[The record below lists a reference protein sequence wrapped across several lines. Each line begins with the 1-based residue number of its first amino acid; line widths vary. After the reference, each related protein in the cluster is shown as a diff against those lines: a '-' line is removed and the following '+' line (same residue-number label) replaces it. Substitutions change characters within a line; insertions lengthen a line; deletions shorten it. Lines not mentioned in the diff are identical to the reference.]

1 MDAISAKG
9 ACLGFT
15 VYKNYM
21 TDAPREKQMTTKDE
35 QRQFQWPPFLFMMQL
50 DGTVKWYEFY
60 NTQWADKSL
69 LFDSK

>member
-35 QRQFQWPPFLFMMQL
+35 QR
-50 DGTVKWYEFY
+50 
-60 NTQWADKSL
+60 
-69 LFDSK
+69 